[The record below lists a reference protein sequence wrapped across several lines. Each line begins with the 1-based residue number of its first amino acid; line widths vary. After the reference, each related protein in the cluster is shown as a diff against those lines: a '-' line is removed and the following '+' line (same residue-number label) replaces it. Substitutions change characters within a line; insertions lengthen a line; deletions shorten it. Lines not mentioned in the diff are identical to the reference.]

1 MKLSQKQD
9 KTNDELFLLLT
20 KVTDLEQQFQKKGK
34 NTIVLF
40 ADLQGST
47 NYKITHTFFE
57 SLRKIMT
64 HNSVVSDIIKKNRGI
79 VIKWL
84 GDGIMAK
91 FSEKNTLSSIKASVE
106 IQRFFSEY
114 NKDKARNDQINTKI
128 GISVGRCLEISGVGN
143 STNDLM
149 GIPVD
154 TSSRIQSIARPK
166 QILIDNEMRKKI
178 SDLTKNVKMK
188 QLLKNLKISFSS
200 PKLRNLRG
208 IGPVKI
214 IEVKWDKFLEIQ
226 SERDDL
232 IPEQLETLAK
242 ILSDNTSKN
251 LISKKSNF
259 CNPLLSDEEKQI
271 MVRTAFQNSQKTIRI
286 LAYSLSSW
294 KDRIE
299 KPLLAA
305 IRRGVNIEIL
315 VLDTTSKYRFEKT
328 LYESFRSD
336 VKIKNW
342 IKDVQKIRNSY
353 HTNLQN
359 TIDTIKIWQSQLD
372 SSQQKLLSIR
382 SYDEMPN
389 YYGFMFDDDSLY
401 FSSFYVNLT
410 ERGYNLP
417 AVFIERNKDMLGDI
431 IITGFKNWF
440 DIKFALNETVDIGN
454 FE

>member
-9 KTNDELFLLLT
+9 NTNNELLSLLT
-20 KVTDLEQQFQKKGK
+20 KVTDLEQQFQKRGK

-47 NYKITHTFFE
+47 HYKVTHTFFE

-64 HNSVVSDIIKKNRGI
+64 HNSVVSDIVKKNRGT

-91 FSEKNTLSSIKASVE
+91 FSEKNVLSSIKASVE

-114 NKDKARNDQINTKI
+114 NNDKAKDDQINTKI
-128 GISVGRCLEISGVGN
+128 GISVGRCLEISGVN
-143 STNDLM
+143 ISTNDLM

-154 TSSRIQSIARPK
+154 TSSRIQSIAKPK

-178 SDLTKNVKMK
+178 NISTKNVKMK
-188 QLLKNLKISFSS
+188 QIIRNLKISFSS

-214 IEVKWDKFLEIQ
+214 IEVKWDKFLEIK
-226 SERDDL
+226 SEKDDL

-242 ILSDNTSKN
+242 ILSNSTSKN

-271 MVRTAFQNSQKTIRI
+271 MVRNAFHNSKNTIRI

-305 IRRGVNIEIL
+305 IRRGVKIEIL

-328 LYESFRSD
+328 LYESFRSNI
-336 VKIKNW
+336 KIKSW
-342 IKDVQKIRNSY
+342 IKEVQKIRNSY
-353 HTNLQN
+353 QTNLQN
-359 TIDTIKIWQSQLD
+359 TIETIKIWQSQLD
-372 SSQQKLLSIR
+372 SSQKKLLSIR

-389 YYGFMFDDDSLY
+389 YYGFMFDDDALY

-417 AVFIERNKDMLGDI
+417 AAFIEKNKDMLGDI
-431 IITGFKNWF
+431 IMTGFRNWF
-440 DIKFALNETVDIGN
+440 DIKFALNELVDIGN
-454 FE
+454 